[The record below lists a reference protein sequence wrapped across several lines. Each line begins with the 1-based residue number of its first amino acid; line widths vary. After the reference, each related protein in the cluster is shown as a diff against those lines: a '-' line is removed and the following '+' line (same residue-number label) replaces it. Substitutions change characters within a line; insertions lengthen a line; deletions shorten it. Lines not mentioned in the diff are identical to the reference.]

1 MIDHATGW
9 FEMVKI
15 KPKSSDVI
23 ANAIDQTWLNRY
35 PWPTEIILD
44 RNREFLEECSAMV

>member
-1 MIDHATGW
+1 MIDPATGW

-15 KPKSSDVI
+15 KTKRSDVI
-23 ANAIDQTWLNRY
+23 ANTTEQTWLNRY

-44 RNREFLEECSAMV
+44 RARVFLEEFYDML